1 MHLRLLLEQD
11 GPQDAKAGADGEKFR
26 MSERQRVRGTAV
38 DSCFCES
45 RGNLVSNTVM
55 PPFIQ
60 RRLGLKPFR
69 VFRVFRGS
77 LATSLECIIQLR
89 KSYNAAIANP
99 GQLASRPGFYFI
111 FQLFLS
117 VPSEDIG
124 CQAFLGYFQR
134 RPDAMPSMVHPVLG
148 TSRSVRHI
156 QRRR

>member
-1 MHLRLLLEQD
+1 MYLRLFWSKTVRRTQKQKPTEKSSVCLSTSEFAKLLST
-11 GPQDAKAGADGEKFR
+11 PFFA
-26 MSERQRVRGTAV
+26 
-38 DSCFCES
+38 S
-45 RGNLVSNTVM
+45 RAEILSQ
-55 PPFIQ
+55 IQ
-60 RRLGLKPFR
+60 LCRRLYRASWSFINL
-69 VFRVFRGS
+69 S
-77 LATSLECIIQLR
+77 LPYIKTYKFWYR
-89 KSYNAAIANP
+89 YKTVIANP